1 MNPRTAQHVLVGS
14 TLVAGI
20 FELTSI
26 PFIQQPLGSLTAGIV
41 FLAAGAWLWR
51 ARGIL
56 APTLLGLLFA
66 VELSGEPMYQRTG
79 LSDWIIQMT
88 LGVLS
93 LAGLLAAVVVVRE
106 RVRLRRSRPAVA

>member
-1 MNPRTAQHVLVGS
+1 MNPRTANRILVGS
-14 TLVAGI
+14 TLLAGV

-26 PFIQQPLGSLTAGIV
+26 PFIQQPLGSLAAGII
-41 FLAAGAWLWR
+41 FLGAGAWLWR
-51 ARGIL
+51 GRGIV

-93 LAGLLAAVVVVRE
+93 LAGLIAAIVVVRA
-106 RVRLRRSRPAVA
+106 RLRARRSAPALV